1 MSTKMEK
8 MFKIDFF
15 ELSFLA
21 EACIPPRPIAR
32 MSFWHNLIN
41 KYYYELNDSQRA
53 NLFEWIQ
60 RNSSFDPTNEDCDWF
75 LKRYDPDNQYMVE
88 TDFEGNKSK
97 DQAFLMNG
105 TYYISMRK
113 SINDEYI
120 TSVTKI
126 KPEE

>member
-1 MSTKMEK
+1 MNIKMEK

-32 MSFWHNLIN
+32 MSFWHDLIN
-41 KYYYELNDSQRA
+41 KHYYELNDEQRA

-60 RNSSFDPTNEDCDWF
+60 RNSNFDPTNEDCDWF

-88 TDFEGNKSK
+88 TDFEGNKNSHHT
-97 DQAFLMNG
+97 FLINDR
-105 TYYISMRK
+105 YYVSMIL
-113 SINDEYI
+113 SINEDYI

-126 KPEE
+126 KLEE